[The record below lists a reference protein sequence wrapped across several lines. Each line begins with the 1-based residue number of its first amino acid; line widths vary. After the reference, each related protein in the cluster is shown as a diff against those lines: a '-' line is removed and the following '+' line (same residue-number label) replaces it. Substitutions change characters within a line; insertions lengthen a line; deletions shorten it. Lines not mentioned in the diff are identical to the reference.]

1 MERQPCVYILARSSH
16 DTMDSA
22 ILREKRIKRWLRS
35 WKYELI
41 IATNPTW
48 RDLAEDFGFGPLPL
62 GKRKAGPGSSPG

>member
-1 MERQPCVYILARSSH
+1 M
-16 DTMDSA
+16 DTA

-41 IATNPTW
+41 IAMNPTW

-62 GKRKAGPGSSPG
+62 GQRKAGPGSSPG